1 MVKSHVHVPYVGG
14 ESRVDSVDR
23 RLTVRKEA
31 IEVYKFHLKR
41 ALDRMKSQADKHRTD
56 IEYVFWD
63 WVFLKNFKEM
73 QRRSLYIGSYT
84 HVCLWKRCKLV
95 NPFCKSGLKN
105 VYEGNVAVVVC
116 ACSVDK
122 RSK

>member
-56 IEYVFWD
+56 RDVSKSRS
-63 WVFLKNFKEM
+63 VKEM